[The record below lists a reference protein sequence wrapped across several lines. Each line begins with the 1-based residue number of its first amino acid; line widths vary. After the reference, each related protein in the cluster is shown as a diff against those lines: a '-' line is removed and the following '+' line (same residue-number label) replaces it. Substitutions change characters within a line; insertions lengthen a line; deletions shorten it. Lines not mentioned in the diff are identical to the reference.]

1 MKLSRLLISNTPM
14 KLLTTIA
21 AVLISIS
28 AFSQEKLIYQGNGII
43 TQGLDTLSLEEFKG
57 MCLEKR
63 IVKYQRVRRSPSS
76 FRLMT
81 FDKAVKKSFVGQTT
95 RQTTKYNLQ
104 KIAFGLPSAG
114 LGGVLLIWNFGDYVD
129 GEGDWVRPAIGAP
142 LVVTGLIMLN
152 DVSARSNHKYQS
164 DVYFEMLVSRYN
176 NK

>member
-1 MKLSRLLISNTPM
+1 M

-76 FRLMT
+76 IRFLRREIEMT

>member
-1 MKLSRLLISNTPM
+1 MKLF
-14 KLLTTIA
+14 TTIA
-21 AVLISIS
+21 AILISIS
-28 AFSQEKLIYQGNGII
+28 AYSQEKLIYQGDGII

-63 IVKYQRVRRSPSS
+63 IVKYQRVRRSPSF
-76 FRLMT
+76 FRFLRREIEMT

-114 LGGVLLIWNFGDYVD
+114 LGAGLLAWNFVDYAD

>member
-1 MKLSRLLISNTPM
+1 M

-28 AFSQEKLIYQGNGII
+28 AFSQEKLIYQGDGII

-63 IVKYQRVRRSPSS
+63 IVKYQNVKRSPSFS
-76 FRLMT
+76 AFFRREIGMT
-81 FDKAVKKSFVGQTT
+81 FDKAVKKSFVSQTK
-95 RQTTKYNLQ
+95 RETTKYNLQ
-104 KIAFGLPSAG
+104 KIAFGLPSIGLGAG
-114 LGGVLLIWNFGDYVD
+114 LLAWNIVDYAD
-129 GEGDWVRPAIGAP
+129 GEGDWVRPVIGAS
-142 LVVTGLIMLN
+142 LELAGLMMLN

>member
-1 MKLSRLLISNTPM
+1 M

-21 AVLISIS
+21 AVLISFS
-28 AFSQEKLIYQGNGII
+28 AFSQEKLIYQGDGII
-43 TQGLDTLSLEEFKG
+43 TQGLDTLSLDEFKR

-81 FDKAVKKSFVGQTT
+81 FDKAVKKSFVGQTK

-104 KIAFGLPSAG
+104 KIAFGFSSVWLGSG
-114 LGGVLLIWNFGDYVD
+114 LIAWNIIDYSN
-129 GEGDWVRPAIGAP
+129 GEGDWVRPAIGVS
-142 LVVTGLIMLN
+142 LMVTGPIMLN